1 MRGDVDTIKER
12 LDIAEVVSGYIKL
25 EKAGASFKARCP
37 FHNEKT
43 PSFFVSPARQSFYCF
58 GCGAKGD
65 IFTFVEEVEG
75 LDFRGALKFLAE
87 KAGVEIEYQR
97 GKSRTEK
104 DKILGVLEEA
114 AVFFEK
120 ELAGHEPARRYITS
134 RGITDE
140 TIKNWRIGYAP
151 DDWRLLYNH
160 LLNLGYDSTLILK
173 AGLAK
178 TSDASTKQGP
188 YDVFRDRIIFP
199 LSDQNGRV
207 IAFSGRALSKET
219 EPASTRDG
227 EPTRGGPKYLNSPDT
242 VLFTKSEVLYGLDKA
257 KDQIR
262 KKNYAVL
269 VEGQIDLVLSH
280 QAGVPNTVAASG
292 TAFTREHLERLKRFS
307 SRIVLAFDGDA
318 AGEKAMEK
326 ANGLGSFLG
335 LEVKVANL
343 PEGQDPAEV
352 IEKNPEEWKNILRRS
367 LPAVE
372 FFFDKIEGKEKDPR
386 KLGKQIEK
394 RILPM
399 VKLIGSAIEQSHF
412 ISMIA
417 KRTGIK
423 EEILWQ
429 DLKRVKI
436 AESVNS
442 RALPSP
448 AGLRHDENSPIP
460 QSISVLSQKEQIEE
474 RLAEIKLWQKELPKS
489 APEAV
494 LLKKEEAELKSNL
507 AGVVLHESLKDLLSK
522 LSRAEKSKDAK
533 MITSL
538 TLEIQKLHSQMG
550 ILEEKRKML

>member
-65 IFTFVEEVEG
+65 MFTFVEEVEG

-87 KAGVEIEYQR
+87 KAGVEIEYQK
-97 GKSRTEK
+97 GESRTEK
-104 DKILGVLEEA
+104 DKIFGVLEEA
-114 AVFFEK
+114 TAFFEK
-120 ELAGHEPARRYITS
+120 ELVGHELARHYLIS
-134 RGITDE
+134 RGINDE

-151 DDWRLLYNH
+151 SEWRSLYGY
-160 LLNLGYDSTLILK
+160 LESLGYDSKMIFK

-178 TSDASTKQGP
+178 ISDASASKEP

-219 EPASTRDG
+219 EP
-227 EPTRGGPKYLNSPDT
+227 KYLNSPDT
-242 VLFTKSEVLYGLDKA
+242 ILFTKSEVLYGLDKA

-307 SRIVLAFDGDA
+307 SRIILAFDGDS
-318 AGEKAMEK
+318 AGEKAMER
-326 ANGLGSFLG
+326 ANELGAFLG

-352 IEKNPEEWKNILRRS
+352 VEKNPEEWKNILRQS

-372 FFFDKIEGKEKDPR
+372 FFFNKVEGKEKDPR

-399 VKLIGSAIEQSHF
+399 AKLIESAIEQSHF

-423 EEILWQ
+423 EEVLWD
-429 DLKRVKI
+429 DLKKAKKPDI
-436 AESVNS
+436 ALRPAVSDDKKSEVDSEKA
-442 RALPSP
+442 RPLP
-448 AGLRHDENSPIP
+448 
-460 QSISVLSQKEQIEE
+460 QKEQIEE
-474 RLAEIKLWQKELPKS
+474 RLAEIKLWQKELSKS
-489 APEAV
+489 APETV
-494 LLKKEEAELKSNL
+494 LLKKEETELRSNL
-507 AGVVLHESLKDLLSK
+507 SSIILRDDLKVLLSK
-522 LSRAEKSKDAK
+522 LSKAEVSKDNKLIA
-533 MITSL
+533 SL
-538 TLEIQKLHSQMG
+538 TKEIKTLHKQMG
-550 ILEEKRKML
+550 ELEEKKKML